1 MFDNLSDKF
10 SDVFRKLSGQAFISE
25 GNMSEAIDDIRMALL
40 DADVN
45 YTIVNEFI
53 DGIREECIGEKVV
66 KSVTPGQQLVKIVND
81 KLIELMGTGESKFK
95 VDEKTSVLMLVG
107 LHGSGKTTT
116 AAKLASH
123 FKKNNKKVLLVA
135 ADIYRPAAIDQ
146 LEILG
151 KEIGVQVY
159 SDRFQ
164 PRADILASNAKKHA
178 KEIGADIVIVD
189 TAGRFQIDETMV
201 QELISISNTVLP
213 SETILVADSALGQ
226 EAVSV
231 ADHFNKALSLT
242 GVILTK
248 FDGDARGGAAL
259 SIRKVT
265 GAPIKMVGVG
275 EKIED
280 LEIFYP
286 DRMAS
291 RILGMGDVV
300 SLVEKANEEMDE
312 LEAERLEKKL
322 KNNQFDLSDFL
333 TQLRQL
339 KKLGGMEKIL
349 KFLPGGKALSKL
361 PIDSKQLGSLEA
373 IICSMTLKERET
385 PELIDFSRRKRISNG
400 AGVKLEHVNNLLKQ
414 FFMMKKV
421 IKRPGLMNSMMN
433 ESGLSSGMPMMPSG
447 GGMGGGFGKGPRNQP
462 KKQKRNKN
470 KRR

>member
-10 SDVFRKLSGQAFISE
+10 SNVFRKLSGQAFISE
-25 GNMSEAIDDIRMALL
+25 GNITEAIDDIRLALL

-45 YTIVNEFI
+45 YAIVNEFI
-53 DGIREECIGEKVV
+53 EEIREECIGEKVV
-66 KSVTPGQQLVKIVND
+66 KSVTPGEQLVKIVND

-95 VDEKTSVLMLVG
+95 LDEKTSVLMLVG

-123 FKKNNKKVLLVA
+123 FKKNGKKVLLVA

-164 PRADILASNAKKHA
+164 PRVDILADKAKMHA
-178 KEIGADIVIVD
+178 KDMGADIVIID
-189 TAGRFQIDETMV
+189 TAGRFQIDEGMV
-201 QELISISNTVLP
+201 QELISISNMVLP

-231 ADHFNKALSLT
+231 AEHFNKALSLT
-242 GVILTK
+242 GVVLTK

-259 SIRKVT
+259 SIKKIT

-275 EKIED
+275 EKIND

-291 RILGMGDVV
+291 RILGMGDIV

-312 LEAERLEKKL
+312 REAERLEKKL

-333 TQLRQL
+333 SQLRQL
-339 KKLGGMEKIL
+339 KKLGGMEKLL

-361 PIDSKQLGSLEA
+361 PIDAKQFSSLEA

-447 GGMGGGFGKGPRNQP
+447 GGMSGGFGKGPRNQP
-462 KKQKRNKN
+462 KKQKRKKN
-470 KRR
+470 KKR